1 MGASASFVLAADKL
15 LSAIFRCCLQLSY
28 NESASKWLMMPSTY
42 SFIIPA
48 YNESERLAVS
58 LPKVLDYVC
67 KRQLPSEIIVVNDGS
82 SDDTADV
89 VRRFMALHPDVRLVE
104 NPGNRGK
111 GYSVR
116 NGMLHAQG
124 DVMLFTDADLSSP
137 IYEADKL
144 FTTIEQ
150 GADVAIGSRWLNAE
164 LQTERQ
170 PWHRQLYGRL
180 FNLALRMVLGLKYR
194 DTQCGFKAFTRNAAH
209 TIFTRQRVER
219 WGFDPELLF
228 LANKFKLRTV
238 EVPVEWA
245 HDHRSKISPLRDG
258 LKMGIEMLAVR
269 WNDMRGLYKT
279 PIMDPKEAVGKPASV
294 SVAK

>member
-1 MGASASFVLAADKL
+1 
-15 LSAIFRCCLQLSY
+15 
-28 NESASKWLMMPSTY
+28 MMPSTY

-48 YNESERLAVS
+48 YNESERLAFS
-58 LPKVLDYVC
+58 LPKILDYV
-67 KRQLPSEIIVVNDGS
+67 RQQELPSEIIVVNDGS
-82 SDDTADV
+82 KDNTAEI
-89 VRRFMALHPDVRLVE
+89 VRRFMASNPDVRLVE

-116 NGMLHAQG
+116 NGMLHATG

-137 IYEADKL
+137 IYEAGKL
-144 FTTIEQ
+144 FDAIRQ
-150 GADVAIGSRWLNAE
+150 GADVAIGSRWLQRE

-170 PWHRQLYGRL
+170 PWYRQLYGRM
-180 FNLALRMVLGLKYR
+180 FNFALRVVLGLKYH
-194 DTQCGFKAFTRNAAH
+194 DTQCGFKAFTRRAVQ

-228 LANKFKLRTV
+228 LADKFELRTA

-258 LKMGIEMLAVR
+258 MKMMLEMLAVR
-269 WNDMRGLYKT
+269 WNDLKGRYKLPT
-279 PIMDPKEAVGKPASV
+279 AVPEQALAESTASLPI
-294 SVAK
+294 AK